1 MSLGTDGNGPWQVTQ
16 TITEVNTL
24 GLVFAGTPAS
34 YQNSV
39 GYATGWAN
47 IASVENSGAQLY
59 EYTTFSTQANYY
71 PQSNLDI
78 IGDNNLDITNAGN
91 AMGLSVIADALVGDG
106 NVPSDDPN
114 YTGTFTNQDSNSNIL
129 SVGVGA
135 TDGCVLVVMVA
146 TETGNPTD
154 NSQLGSGT
162 PVHVTSVSGM
172 ASTWIKRKDF
182 VDNRS
187 NCGQAMEVWY
197 AIVQTGYGGIEDY
210 VTVTFDGQFDDGA
223 IIVKGFSGVN
233 LSQPFTTSGAFTSND
248 NGGTPGTNGPVTH
261 VFDAQS
267 GIEWMS
273 YGDDGS
279 GHGYLSVGYS
289 NETQDPPSNPP
300 VAGWYFIDDNNNIV
314 QLRNDVLWFS
324 GGQPSPYPN
333 GAGWLCVADQ
343 LYTYSAAN
351 TSITFYETIPNI
363 TPSVPTITF
372 TGGFTIV
379 PNNFTIPSG
388 SIDGYYLVNQYA
400 PAVNQ
405 GWITLPSHDGGS
417 GLDFNEVN
425 PNTGNAIYINP
436 LDINGTDNSTY
447 LNQLVGN
454 HTHLTFTQGNYHI
467 TYDCTA
473 LAWANTN
480 YGGEIYHDP
489 TYESAPRDS
498 ISIISTSGVA
508 FNEVDPITISV
519 EVQSVS
525 FTINSSDFTNTYWG
539 SNVTVN
545 GTTGFTTGGNYG
557 PGEEFVGLRLD
568 PANGG
573 NLTKL
578 NELRALWAA
587 NGLVVN
593 NNSYMFNV
601 SWNTGSTTN
610 SGVVVVGLYDYG
622 DSQANLNIGVVD
634 TTNNTWQ
641 TSYTG
646 YYNGPITTIPGTWNF
661 PATFT
666 LIRPTII
673 DWQDWC

>member
-1 MSLGTDGNGPWQVTQ
+1 MSLGTYGNGPWQVTQ

-47 IASVENSGAQLY
+47 IASVENNGAQLW
-59 EYTTFSTQANYY
+59 EYATLSTQANYY

-78 IGDNNLDITNAGN
+78 IGDNNLDITNSGN

-114 YTGTFTNQDSNSNIL
+114 YTGTFTNQDSNSIIL
-129 SVGVGA
+129 SVGAGA

-146 TETGNPTD
+146 TETGNPSD
-154 NSQLGSGT
+154 NLQLGSGT

-197 AIVQTGYGGIEDY
+197 AIVQTGSGGIEDY

-261 VFDAQS
+261 IFDAQT
-267 GIEWMS
+267 GITWTS
-273 YGDDGS
+273 YGDDGN
-279 GHGYLSVGYS
+279 GHGYLSVGTS
-289 NETQDPPSNPP
+289 QENVINPP
-300 VAGWYFIDDNNNIV
+300 VAGWYFIDDNGLIV
-314 QLRNDVLWFS
+314 QLRNDALWFS
-324 GGQPSPYPN
+324 GGAPSPFEN
-333 GAGWLCVADQ
+333 GNGWLCVADQ
-343 LYTYSAAN
+343 IFVYNDTN
-351 TSITFYETIPNI
+351 PTITFYETIPTNNN
-363 TPSVPTITF
+363 VPTISF

-379 PNNFTIPSG
+379 PNSGGGIPSG
-388 SIDGYYLVNQYA
+388 SLDGYYLVGNYS
-400 PAVNQ
+400 PAVNA
-405 GWITLPSHDGGS
+405 GWITIPVHNQGYGS
-417 GLDFNEVN
+417 LDFNDAN
-425 PNTGNAIYINP
+425 QNTLTAIYINKYAS
-436 LDINGTDNSTY
+436 DNTDNSTY

-467 TYDCTA
+467 TYNCASTA
-473 LAWANTN
+473 WENTN

-489 TYESAPRDS
+489 QFENAPQDS

-587 NGLVVN
+587 NGLAVN